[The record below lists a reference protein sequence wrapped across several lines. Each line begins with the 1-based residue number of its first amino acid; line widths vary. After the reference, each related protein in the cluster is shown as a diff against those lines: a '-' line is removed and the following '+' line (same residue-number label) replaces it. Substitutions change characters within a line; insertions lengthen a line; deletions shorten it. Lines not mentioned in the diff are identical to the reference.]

1 MTECSADEAFVPPVI
16 SDAKPLRIV
25 HVLRAPVGGLF
36 RHVKDLTREQIARGH
51 QVGLITDLLT
61 GGARGAQQLAE
72 LEPQL
77 KLGLLRLPIRRL
89 PHVSD
94 LKVLQTVGRHIAALN
109 PDVIH
114 GHGSKGGLFARLAG
128 FPARQPNPIRAYTPH
143 GGSLNYHPGSL
154 SHRLFMAME
163 ALLAWRTDLLL
174 FESAYI
180 AERFETFVGRPR
192 HFSRV
197 VRNGIS
203 PSELEPVTPMPG
215 AADFLYV
222 GEFRSVK
229 GLDTLIDA
237 LGLLSRMTNRRPNL
251 VLVGDGSEKDALN
264 KRARGVG
271 VAAQLDFRAPMAARE
286 AFAQGRIMIVPSRSE
301 SLPYIVLEAAGAHK
315 PIIATRV
322 GGMAEIFGP
331 YSDRLIPSDNPA
343 ILCGALQQAL
353 DENPEDQDRKS
364 LQLADYI
371 ATRFSLSRMV
381 DGVIDGYRVVLAA
394 RVQS

>member
-1 MTECSADEAFVPPVI
+1 
-16 SDAKPLRIV
+16 
-25 HVLRAPVGGLF
+25 
-36 RHVKDLTREQIARGH
+36 
-51 QVGLITDLLT
+51 
-61 GGARGAQQLAE
+61 
-72 LEPQL
+72 
-77 KLGLLRLPIRRL
+77 
-89 PHVSD
+89 
-94 LKVLQTVGRHIAALN
+94 
-109 PDVIH
+109 
-114 GHGSKGGLFARLAG
+114 
-128 FPARQPNPIRAYTPH
+128 
-143 GGSLNYHPGSL
+143 
-154 SHRLFMAME
+154 MAME

-364 LQLADYI
+364 LQLGDYI

-381 DGVIDGYRVVLAA
+381 DGVIDGYRMVLAA